1 METPS
6 GVQGKV
12 VTDFFISTPRSDRS
26 WAEWIAWQLEEAGYT
41 TVIQAWDFR
50 PGRNFVVD
58 MQYAAAGSE
67 RTIAALSPSYLESC
81 LQSGFTAE
89 WAAAFARD
97 PSGTQGLLLPV
108 RIHDCAPQ
116 GLLPQIVYIDLV
128 GLDAEAARDTLLAGV
143 WRQRAKPT
151 REPGSPALAPALP
164 RSNPSFPALSC
175 PRLKTYQTQVKAARR
190 PIVPRI

>member
-12 VTDFFISTPRSDRS
+12 VTDFFISYTQVDRS

-81 LQSGFTAE
+81 LQVRLYGGSGP
-89 WAAAFARD
+89 R
-97 PSGTQGLLLPV
+97 PLRGIPV
-108 RIHDCAPQ
+108 
-116 GLLPQIVYIDLV
+116 
-128 GLDAEAARDTLLAGV
+128 
-143 WRQRAKPT
+143 
-151 REPGSPALAPALP
+151 
-164 RSNPSFPALSC
+164 
-175 PRLKTYQTQVKAARR
+175 ARR
-190 PIVPRI
+190 GCYCPCAFTTVRHRGCCRRSSILT